1 MSQRLRSDLIL
12 LLTAVI
18 WGSAFVAQRVA
29 AEYIGVFLFNG
40 LRFLLGAA
48 LLLPFA
54 DLRHNLNRRTIL
66 GPTLA
71 GVVLFTASALQQAGL
86 EFTTAGNA
94 GFITSMYVVLV
105 PLLLVIFFRQPV
117 RWLVWVAVG
126 LAMVGALLLS
136 TGGQSFR
143 LAPGDGLEL
152 IGAGVW
158 ALHVIVVDRFAKQVK
173 ALAFAVGQFIVAA
186 ILNLIVGLIFEGNTL
201 PGVAHAWWTVAYI
214 AVFSTAI
221 GYTLQIVGQRHA
233 PPTDAALIMSLESVF
248 AAIFGALLLA
258 EGLNPVQIIGCGLIL
273 SGVVL
278 AQIRPAQIRPVEIPP
293 VTAVTALVGVEVM
306 PDEEG

>member
-12 LLTAVI
+12 LFTAVI

-29 AEYIGVFLFNG
+29 AEHIGTFLFNA

-54 DLRHNLNRRTIL
+54 GLKRNLNRQNIL
-66 GPTLA
+66 GPLLA
-71 GVVLFTASALQQAGL
+71 GVILFTASALQQAGL
-86 EFTTAGNA
+86 QYTTAGNA
-94 GFITSMYVVLV
+94 GFITSLYVVLV
-105 PLLLVIFFRQPV
+105 PVLLVIFFRQPV
-117 RWLVWVAVG
+117 RWLVWPAVG
-126 LAMVGALLLS
+126 LAMIGALLLS
-136 TGGQSFR
+136 TGGQGFR

-158 ALHVIVVDRFAKQVK
+158 ALHVIVVDHFSKRMK
-173 ALAFAVGQFIVAA
+173 ALSLSVGQFIVAA
-186 ILNLIVGLIFEGNTL
+186 ALNLVVGLSFERHTL
-201 PGVAHAWWTVAYI
+201 PGVATAWWTVAYI

-258 EGLNPVQIIGCGLIL
+258 EVLNAMQIIGCVLIL
-273 SGVVL
+273 GGVVL
-278 AQIRPAQIRPVEIPP
+278 AQIRPAPITPTMPAAIPVD
-293 VTAVTALVGVEVM
+293 VEGEDVQ
-306 PDEEG
+306 